1 MIRQLTYCI
10 LLLAIASS
18 LQAQSFLIKGVVYD
32 SSRNYPLEAV
42 SVLSTA
48 GAGTVT
54 NAEGYYEIRVTDRDS
69 IWFRDRKS
77 TRLNSSHT

>member
-54 NAEGYYEIRVTDRDS
+54 K
-69 IWFRDRKS
+69 DRKS
-77 TRLNSSHT
+77 TRLNSSH